1 MRPSFIMSKAQRRE
15 GDGLILP
22 EDLLLHY
29 AEVYASRFVWKGTP
43 KDMPQGFI
51 EKALFFTGGI
61 APAKAFGEEQL
72 IASVPVL
79 LGIYAQPV
87 TWEPVPAGGSII
99 PPQLMREHKQ
109 DKEPSLYCLPLSEQ
123 IIELCQ
129 LMADT
134 YNCLR
139 QTITGMKQPVILQ
152 GAVGGELNIKDTG
165 DDLRLGKLMI
175 PTLDKTGMQ
184 ASVLD
189 LGGKD
194 HTQNLISTI
203 NALDCEI
210 LARMGIK
217 SAGTEKA
224 SGVTSEETL
233 SITQELQL
241 INQYDY
247 ELRKKWTEL
256 PQIRE
261 RFPDI
266 EVIPAPG
273 LQVMEYAAGPGTD
286 KESSVSG
293 KGDDGIPDREGGSPQ
308 KGYEND
314 GEEA

>member
-1 MRPSFIMSKAQRRE
+1 
-15 GDGLILP
+15 
-22 EDLLLHY
+22 
-29 AEVYASRFVWKGTP
+29 
-43 KDMPQGFI
+43 
-51 EKALFFTGGI
+51 
-61 APAKAFGEEQL
+61 
-72 IASVPVL
+72 
-79 LGIYAQPV
+79 
-87 TWEPVPAGGSII
+87 
-99 PPQLMREHKQ
+99 
-109 DKEPSLYCLPLSEQ
+109 
-123 IIELCQ
+123 
-129 LMADT
+129 
-134 YNCLR
+134 
-139 QTITGMKQPVILQ
+139 
-152 GAVGGELNIKDTG
+152 
-165 DDLRLGKLMI
+165 
-175 PTLDKTGMQ
+175 MQ

-273 LQVMEYAAGPGTD
+273 LQVMEYAAGSGTD
-286 KESSVSG
+286 KESSVPG

-308 KGYEND
+308 ERYEDD